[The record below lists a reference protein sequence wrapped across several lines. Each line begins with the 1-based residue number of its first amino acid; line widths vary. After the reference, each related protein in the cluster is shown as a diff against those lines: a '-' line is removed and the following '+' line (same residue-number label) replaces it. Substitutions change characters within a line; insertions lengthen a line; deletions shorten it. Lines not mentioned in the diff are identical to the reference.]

1 MEWERV
7 AAASPHRA
15 LLRVRALPAAF
26 GQEGDGG
33 DVGGGGDGGDCGDGD
48 GGDGD
53 GDGAGAALLL
63 RVMEGGGW
71 EARLPRERRPGGMAT
86 LTLILT

>member
-7 AAASPHRA
+7 SAASPHRG

-26 GQEGDGG
+26 VQEGDGG
-33 DVGGGGDGGDCGDGD
+33 DVGDDGDCGDG
-48 GGDGD
+48 GD
-53 GDGAGAALLL
+53 GDGAGAALLM

-86 LTLILT
+86 LTLALT